1 MLQGSESDCAGAKV
15 KLSENAK
22 AAKAARAGRK
32 REGWHRRVLV
42 PKFAQSLQWTITKAH
57 RSPGMF
63 TWSEPLGTE
72 CLSPMLSL
80 EPLKTRQCYLKP
92 LYLQPFWLERFSFL
106 FHLSLANWPA
116 RNLCGLWVTVQ
127 QKVSFWSTL
136 VKVFE
141 PKRNSPSSCSPMIP
155 ILPRF
160 PGF

>member
-32 REGWHRRVLV
+32 REGWHPRVLV

-57 RSPGMF
+57 RSLGMF

-92 LYLQPFWLERFSFL
+92 LCLQPFALHFWLERFSFFFL
-106 FHLSLANWPA
+106 FSFFPCQLASLKPLRFVGDCSAKSVFLVYPSE
-116 RNLCGLWVTVQ
+116 GL
-127 QKVSFWSTL
+127 
-136 VKVFE
+136 
-141 PKRNSPSSCSPMIP
+141 
-155 ILPRF
+155 
-160 PGF
+160 